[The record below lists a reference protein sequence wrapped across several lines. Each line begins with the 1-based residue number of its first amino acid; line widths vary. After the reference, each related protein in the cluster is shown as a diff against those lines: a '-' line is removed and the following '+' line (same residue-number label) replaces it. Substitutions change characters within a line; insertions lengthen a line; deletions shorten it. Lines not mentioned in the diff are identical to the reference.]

1 MVQELC
7 SMKINN
13 TIRIFDIIISVMLI
27 IISLPLIL
35 IIYFLILFIDGKP
48 VIFLQSRVGLN
59 GKKFNIYKFKTMK
72 NKIYKNDSDKLTKL
86 GKILRRLSLDEIP
99 QFFNVIK
106 KEMSIVGPR
115 PLPEINERKIKNEF
129 KIKRRKILPGIT
141 GLSQINYKGKF
152 RQINDKV
159 KLDIKYYENYT
170 LYNYF
175 KIIANTPLT
184 LIKRLI
190 KNKSSIIK

>member
-1 MVQELC
+1 
-7 SMKINN
+7 MKINN